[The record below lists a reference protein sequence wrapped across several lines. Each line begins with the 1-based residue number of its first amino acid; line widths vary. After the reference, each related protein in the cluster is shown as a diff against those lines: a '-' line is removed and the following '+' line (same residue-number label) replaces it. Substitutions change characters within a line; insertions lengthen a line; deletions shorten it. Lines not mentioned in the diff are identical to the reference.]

1 MRLAR
6 GATQQLQS
14 PINSRDDTRTLAAP
28 LDPDR
33 TVVQHGNGIV
43 APRSPSTPKLA
54 LAAEPLLKFGEV
66 RAWLKPDIEEEQAL
80 AKCLPCAVLPP
91 QLRLR
96 RLHGLYVGQRP
107 L

>member
-1 MRLAR
+1 MHLVR
-6 GATQQLQS
+6 GATQQWQS
-14 PINSRDDTRTLAAP
+14 PINPRDDARTLAAP

-43 APRSPSTPKLA
+43 APRSASTPKLA

-66 RAWLKPDIEEEQAL
+66 RAWPKLDIEEEQAL
-80 AKCLPCAVLPP
+80 AKCLPCAVLSPK
-91 QLRLR
+91 LRLR
-96 RLHGLYVGQRP
+96 RLHGLYVGQRY